1 MNRQYTFSQYRI
13 IDLSL
18 FAVILMIFEFLVIA
32 ATGWFPLELYT
43 VSVVA
48 AVTAIVMMRWGP
60 FAGIHAVLGGL
71 IFCLFTGAAPEQYL
85 IYCAGNLLSLLA
97 LLLLR
102 FIGSEKIR
110 SDALLSMLF
119 GFSVQILMQIGRM
132 CVALMFGYKF
142 GTCLGFIT
150 ADALSIVFTVVIIWI
165 VRHLDGI
172 FENQKHYLLRLQ
184 KEREKERGENLE

>member
-1 MNRQYTFSQYRI
+1 MNRQFTFSQYRA

-18 FAVILMIFEFLVIA
+18 FAVMLIIFESLIIA
-32 ATGWFPLELYT
+32 ATGWFPFELYT
-43 VSVVA
+43 VSVAA

-60 FAGIHAVLGGL
+60 FAAIHAVLGGAV
-71 IFCLFTGAAPEQYL
+71 FCLCTGAEPKQYL
-85 IYCAGNLLSLLA
+85 IYCAGNLLSMLA
-97 LLLLR
+97 LLLIK

-110 SDALLSMLF
+110 SDALLSMVF
-119 GFSVQILMQIGRM
+119 GFTVQILMQVGRM
-132 CVALMFGYKF
+132 CVALMLGYNFGA
-142 GTCLGFIT
+142 CLGFIA

-172 FENQKHYLLRLQ
+172 FENQKNYLLRLQ

>member
-1 MNRQYTFSQYRI
+1 MNRQFTFSQYRA

-18 FAVILMIFEFLVIA
+18 FAVMLMIFEFLIIA
-32 ATGWFPLELYT
+32 ATGWFPFELYT

-60 FAGIHAVLGGL
+60 FAAIHAVLGGAV
-71 IFCLFTGAAPEQYL
+71 FCLCTGAEPKQYL

-97 LLLLR
+97 LLLIK

-110 SDALLSMLF
+110 SDALLSMVF
-119 GFSVQILMQIGRM
+119 GFAVQVLMQVGRM
-132 CVALMFGYKF
+132 CMALLLGHSLSAS
-142 GTCLGFIT
+142 LGFIA
-150 ADALSIVFTVVIIWI
+150 ADALSIVFTMVIIWI

-172 FENQKHYLLRLQ
+172 FENQKNYLLRLQ